1 MIAFNLTTPVV
12 FIIFNK
18 IEATEKVFEVLKR
31 VRPSKL
37 FIIADGPRK
46 EIPEED
52 FICAQVR
59 KITEEINWECEV
71 FRNYADE
78 NLGLRK
84 RIMTGLHWVFQNVM
98 EAIIIEDDCLPDD
111 SFFKFCQDMLKK
123 YEHNEKVLTI
133 SGNKILSDIKPE
145 KSYYFSRFAH
155 IWGWATWKRTWE
167 NFVNQSIDLTE
178 DKIKNILENNLNSKS
193 AVRYWQTLI
202 GESRSGIIDAWSLKL
217 QLMQFMKSGLTV
229 IPSKNLVV
237 NLGFGTEQA
246 TNTKGSGGL
255 YRKMKLETISFPLSH
270 PELVEQNLEADKIEI
285 KLFHKFGFKEKIR
298 RLLLKFKIRIK

>member
-46 EIPEED
+46 EKPEED

-133 SGNKILSDIKPE
+133 SGNKILSDIKLE

-155 IWGWATWKRTWE
+155 I
-167 NFVNQSIDLTE
+167 
-178 DKIKNILENNLNSKS
+178 
-193 AVRYWQTLI
+193 
-202 GESRSGIIDAWSLKL
+202 
-217 QLMQFMKSGLTV
+217 
-229 IPSKNLVV
+229 
-237 NLGFGTEQA
+237 
-246 TNTKGSGGL
+246 
-255 YRKMKLETISFPLSH
+255 
-270 PELVEQNLEADKIEI
+270 
-285 KLFHKFGFKEKIR
+285 
-298 RLLLKFKIRIK
+298 